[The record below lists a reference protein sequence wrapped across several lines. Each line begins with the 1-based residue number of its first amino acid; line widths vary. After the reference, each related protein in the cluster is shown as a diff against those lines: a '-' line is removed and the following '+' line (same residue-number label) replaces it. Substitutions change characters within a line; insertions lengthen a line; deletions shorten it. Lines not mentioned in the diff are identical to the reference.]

1 MKFIRI
7 CKQLASLGAA
17 GLALSL
23 SLTLASCGGGG
34 STPDLHN
41 SSVRPLSAQ
50 FNSRKA
56 VAYSPYRVAS
66 NEAGLAAEVIPEVNI
81 KQDLDLLVQAGFGLI
96 RLFDSDDKVGRA
108 TLQVIRKY
116 NLDIKVQ
123 LGVYLQSGNDGF
135 NQAQLGRAADL
146 ANTYSDIVLAVSV
159 GNENMVSWSFNP
171 ISPETMA
178 AYLKSLRA
186 QISQP
191 LTSDDNYAY
200 WAGAQNSVVTDQID
214 FASLHTYPEL
224 DTVFND
230 KLWDWRQT
238 AQPAAQRAAAMMDG
252 AIAEA
257 RRQYQLARDHLDQ
270 MGRSDLPITIGET
283 GWNAVDLGT
292 LKFRAHPVNQ
302 KMYLDRLAAWAAE
315 GRTGA
320 GPKAVFYFEAFDE
333 PWKQGDDKWGLF
345 NAKRQARYALKDL
358 IPAAQWVPAGDSTE
372 PATASLSATDA
383 VYFQPAVINPAVT
396 QDRYVIYAD
405 AVTSSELREAGLQFD
420 PFVKTFWQTVTD
432 FAPGDG
438 PQALE
443 VEPKPETWGWGMLY
457 QSRAAVTTNLSA
469 FANGSLHFSIKT
481 SYPGK
486 IEIGLIS
493 DSSERVQQEAY
504 LQIASGS
511 YGYAND
517 GNWQQVVIPVAD
529 LVAKNP
535 KLDLSLILGRFV
547 LADRY
552 AYTGNTAGSD
562 VKLTIDAIYWSK

>member
-1 MKFIRI
+1 MKFLRLIHPLRR
-7 CKQLASLGAA
+7 LLAA

-23 SLTLASCGGGG
+23 TLSLAACGGGG

-50 FNSRKA
+50 FNARKA
-56 VAYSPYRVAS
+56 VAYSPYRTAV
-66 NEAGLAAEVIPEVNI
+66 NEAGLAAETIPEANI
-81 KQDLDLLVQAGFGLI
+81 KQDLELLIQAGFGLI
-96 RLFDSDDKVGRA
+96 RLFDSDDKVGRG

-123 LGVYLQSGNDGF
+123 LGVYLQSGNEGF
-135 NQAQLGRAADL
+135 NQAQLSRAADL
-146 ANTYSDIVLAVSV
+146 ANSYSDIVLAVSV
-159 GNENMVSWSFNP
+159 GNENMVSWSLNP

-178 AYLKSLRA
+178 GYLKTLRA
-186 QISQP
+186 KISQP
-191 LTSDDNYAY
+191 LTTDDNYAY

-224 DTVFND
+224 DTVFVD

-238 AQPAAQRAAAMMDG
+238 DKPATDRAKAMMDA
-252 AIAEA
+252 AITEA
-257 RRQYQLARDHLDQ
+257 RRQYQLARDHLNQ
-270 MGRSDLPITIGET
+270 MGRADLPITIGET
-283 GWNAVDLGT
+283 GWNAVDVGK

-315 GRTGA
+315 GRSGA

-345 NAKRQARYALKDL
+345 NVKRQARYAIKDL
-358 IPAAQWVPAGDSTE
+358 IPAAQWVPSGDASE
-372 PATASLSATDA
+372 PATASLSDADA
-383 VYFQPAVINPAVT
+383 VYFQPAVINPAVA

-405 AVTSSELREAGLQFD
+405 ATTSSELREAGLQFD
-420 PFVKTFWQTVTD
+420 PFVKTFWQSVAD

-457 QSRAAVTTNLSA
+457 QSRSEVTTNLSGY
-469 FANGSLHFSIKT
+469 ANGSLRFSIKT
-481 SYPGK
+481 TYPGK

-493 DSSERVQQEAY
+493 DTADRVQQEAY

-511 YGYAND
+511 YGYVND
-517 GNWQQVVIPVAD
+517 GNWHQVLIPVAD
-529 LVAKNP
+529 FVSKNP

-552 AYTGNTAGSD
+552 AYTGNAAGSD
-562 VKLTIDAIYWSK
+562 VKLTIDAVYWNK